1 MTVKTF
7 RLPRKKNLL
16 IIALVAC
23 LALTGIYFGYSKVK
37 SGSEARMAL
46 TNEEKELIFVLDAG
60 HGGMDGG
67 CSSADGVPEKGINL
81 NIMLTLR
88 DMLVAEGYKVEVTRD
103 KDISTHDKGVT
114 GIANQKSSD
123 MDNRLAKFN
132 KYDNAVCVS
141 IHQNNFTDP
150 KYSGA
155 QIFYSD
161 TNSKSEGL
169 AQIIQSQMVEF
180 LQPDNKREIKLSG
193 KELFL
198 CYYSKNPTVMVEC
211 GFLSNPEEANR
222 LKTEEY
228 QKELAFTIFTALNKY
243 VSENAGGIPNLN
255 SAGEVDTS
263 NAGGDVAPTNTGGDV
278 SPTNAGGDVAPT
290 NAGGKV
296 ASTNADLVADKGKK

>member
-1 MTVKTF
+1 MTVKVF
-7 RLPRKKNLL
+7 KMPRKKTILVMGL
-16 IIALVAC
+16 IAC
-23 LALTGIYFGYSKVK
+23 LALTGLYFGYEQVK
-37 SGSEARMAL
+37 SGSEARMAS
-46 TNEEKELIFVLDAG
+46 NAADKELIFVLDAG

-88 DMLVAEGYKVEVTRD
+88 DMLVAEGYNVEVTRD
-103 KDISTHDKGVT
+103 KDISTHDKGVE

-132 KYDNAVCVS
+132 KYDNAICVS

-169 AQIIQSQMVEF
+169 AQIIQNQMVEF

-211 GFLSNPEEANR
+211 GFLSNPEEANK

-228 QKELAFTIFTALNKY
+228 QKELAFTVFTALNKY
-243 VSENAGGIPNLN
+243 VSENGGNGGGGL
-255 SAGEVDTS
+255 SSDGEVST
-263 NAGGDVAPTNTGGDV
+263 DVAVDV
-278 SPTNAGGDVAPT
+278 VAKNDEVGAVDVLSESQAG
-290 NAGGKV
+290 
-296 ASTNADLVADKGKK
+296 